1 VFDDLVYDIVIF
13 NKGDNSPVC
22 VRSPTG
28 RHGSPAFWTDERF
41 GVGPIELIEFSGVK
55 LNNGLKISL
64 KTMVLVAKM
73 RV

>member
-1 VFDDLVYDIVIF
+1 MFFCIIVKETLKSKQNNGILCF
-13 NKGDNSPVC
+13 GF
-22 VRSPTG
+22 G
-28 RHGSPAFWTDERF
+28 FGF